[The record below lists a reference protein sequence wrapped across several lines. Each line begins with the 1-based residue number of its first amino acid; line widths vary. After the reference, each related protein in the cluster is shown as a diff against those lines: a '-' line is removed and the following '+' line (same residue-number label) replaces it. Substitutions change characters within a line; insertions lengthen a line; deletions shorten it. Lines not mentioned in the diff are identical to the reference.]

1 MIQQFMNKANTVFV
15 DTSFFKGLLD
25 PADDFHQRAKNSWQ
39 KLKEE
44 DTTIIASNYVLD
56 ESFTLIR
63 LRCGIKIVDK
73 LREDIIKS
81 SHVIKIMRVT
91 VADEANAWKWFIKD
105 WSKLSFT
112 DCVSFAL
119 MKRLDIVRVA
129 TFDEHFKKAGFT
141 TIG

>member
-1 MIQQFMNKANTVFV
+1 MVFV

-25 PADDFHQRAKNSWQ
+25 TADDFHQRAKSNWQ

-44 DTTIIASNYVLD
+44 DAAIITSNYVLD

-63 LRCGIKIVDK
+63 IRCGLKIVDQF
-73 LREDIIKS
+73 RDDIVKS

-91 VADEANAWKWFIKD
+91 VADEANAWKWFLKD
-105 WSKLSFT
+105 WSKLSFS

-119 MKRLDIVRVA
+119 MKRLDITRVA
-129 TFDEHFKKAGFT
+129 TFDEHFKKAGFA
-141 TIG
+141 IVN

>member
-1 MIQQFMNKANTVFV
+1 MIQQFMNKPNTVFV

-25 PADDFHQRAKNSWQ
+25 PADDFHQRAKDGWQ

-44 DTTIIASNYVLD
+44 DATIIVSNYVLD

-63 LRCGIKIVDK
+63 LRCGIKIADK

-91 VADEANAWKWFIKD
+91 VADEADAWKWFLND

-112 DCVSFAL
+112 DCVSFAV

-141 TIG
+141 IVS

>member
-1 MIQQFMNKANTVFV
+1 MIQQFMNKPNIVFV

-25 PADDFHQRAKNSWQ
+25 THDDFHQKAKDSWQ
-39 KLKEE
+39 KQKAEN
-44 DTTIIASNYVLD
+44 TTIITSNYVLD

-63 LRCGIKIVDK
+63 LRCGIKIADQF
-73 LREDIIKS
+73 RDDIIKS

-91 VADEANAWKWFIKD
+91 VTDEADAWKWFLND

-119 MKRLDIVRVA
+119 MKRLDIARVA
-129 TFDEHFKKAGFT
+129 TFDEHFKRAGF
-141 TIG
+141 IIVS

>member
-1 MIQQFMNKANTVFV
+1 MNKPIVFV

-25 PADDFHQRAKNSWQ
+25 IADDFHQKAKNSWQ

-44 DTTIIASNYVLD
+44 DTTIITSNYVLD

-63 LRCGIKIVDK
+63 IRCGLKTVDQF
-73 LREDIIKS
+73 REDIVKS

-91 VADEANAWKWFIKD
+91 VADEADAWKWFLSG

-119 MKRLDIVRVA
+119 MKRLDIKRVA
-129 TFDEHFKKAGFT
+129 TFDQHFNRAGFT
-141 TIG
+141 IVN

>member
-1 MIQQFMNKANTVFV
+1 MNKPNIVFV

-25 PADDFHQRAKNSWQ
+25 ASDSFHQKAKKAWQ

-44 DTTIIASNYVLD
+44 NTAIITSNYVLD

-63 LRCGIKIVDK
+63 LRCGIKIVHQFRD
-73 LREDIIKS
+73 DIIKS
-81 SHVIKIMRVT
+81 SHVMKIMRVT
-91 VADEANAWKWFIKD
+91 VTDEAQAWKWFLKD

-119 MKRLDIVRVA
+119 MKRLDIQRAA
-129 TFDEHFKKAGFT
+129 TFDEHFKRAGFS
-141 TIG
+141 IV

>member
-1 MIQQFMNKANTVFV
+1 MVFV

-25 PADDFHQRAKNSWQ
+25 IADDFHQKAKDIWQ

-44 DTTIIASNYVLD
+44 NTTIITSNYVLD

-63 LRCGIKIVDK
+63 LRCGIKIVEQFRD
-73 LREDIIKS
+73 DIIKS

-91 VADEANAWKWFIKD
+91 VTDEANAWKWFLSN

-119 MKRLDIVRVA
+119 MKRLDIQRIA

-141 TIG
+141 MLS

>member
-1 MIQQFMNKANTVFV
+1 MIQQSMDKPNTVFV
-15 DTSFFKGLLD
+15 DTSFFKGLID
-25 PADDFHQRAKNSWQ
+25 SRDDFHQKAKDSWQ

-44 DTTIIASNYVLD
+44 NATIITSNYVLD

-63 LRCGIKIVDK
+63 LRCGIKIADQF
-73 LREDIIKS
+73 RDDIIKS

-91 VADEANAWKWFIKD
+91 VTDEADAWKWFLND

-119 MKRLDIVRVA
+119 MIRLDIALVA
-129 TFDEHFKKAGFT
+129 TFDEYFNRAGFT
-141 TIG
+141 IAS